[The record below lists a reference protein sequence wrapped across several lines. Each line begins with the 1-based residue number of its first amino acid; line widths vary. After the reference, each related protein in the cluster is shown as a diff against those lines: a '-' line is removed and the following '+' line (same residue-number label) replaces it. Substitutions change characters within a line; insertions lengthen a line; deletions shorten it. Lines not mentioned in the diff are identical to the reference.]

1 MTKETRLEII
11 NLFKFVFED
20 KEYIKAIN
28 YLQTNK
34 LNDLRLL
41 VDEKCE
47 FLDITAS
54 FTKDEVDVKQL
65 LYCQELENLVL
76 DVLIDAT

>member
-1 MTKETRLEII
+1 MTRETRLEII

-34 LNDLRLL
+34 LTDLRLL

-54 FTKDEVDVKQL
+54 FTTDEVDVKQL